1 MMVKPRGCCDRNGVS
16 SSRRTPRFLQSRPM
30 REARQAVAAMRPA
43 LRQTAVCPLISL
55 IELKRT
61 LVRAP
66 DVCDYH
72 VRSRVME
79 SLAATEEH

>member
-1 MMVKPRGCCDRNGVS
+1 MAYVPIVALQDPVIPLDARSSTSLRCDEG
-16 SSRRTPRFLQSRPM
+16 L
-30 REARQAVAAMRPA
+30 A
-43 LRQTAVCPLISL
+43 LRQTAVRLLSSL
-55 IELKRT
+55 IELRRT

>member
-1 MMVKPRGCCDRNGVS
+1 MMVKPRGGCDRNGVS
-16 SSRRTPRFLQSRPM
+16 PDRRTPRSCNPAR
-30 REARQAVAAMRPA
+30 REARQAFAAMRA
-43 LRQTAVCPLISL
+43 SGATKSGTLLSSL
-55 IELKRT
+55 IELRRT

>member
-1 MMVKPRGCCDRNGVS
+1 
-16 SSRRTPRFLQSRPM
+16 M
-30 REARQAVAAMRPA
+30 RASGTTKSGT
-43 LRQTAVCPLISL
+43 LLSSL
-55 IELKRT
+55 IELRRT

-72 VRSRVME
+72 VRSRVMME